1 MNWDEQV
8 DFLVVGSGGGG
19 LTAAIRAHDLGASVL
34 IVEKAP
40 LYGGTTALSGGV
52 IWVPNNPLMR
62 RSGLEDSA
70 EDALCYL
77 EKITAGSSTT
87 ERLRA
92 YVETAPRMMAYLEE
106 KTHLRFQIVPGYP
119 DYFPEERG
127 GRVGGRSCE
136 PCAMEALEL
145 SDEFARQRVYPRE
158 YYYFPFLMPLA
169 SEGKALMRADREG
182 TRVLLRELFLY
193 FTKFRAR
200 FRRMGN
206 TRLTLGGALI
216 GRARRSLLDRKVPLW
231 LETALEDVIVEQ
243 GRVVGALVKRAGT
256 SLRIRTRRGLLL
268 AAGGFEH
275 NAALRRRYQTEP
287 TGSAWTAGV
296 ESNTG
301 DMIAIGQRLGAAFD
315 LLEDSWWCPVFCAPG
330 EQFVR
335 TLIFERSLPGSLI
348 VNQEGERYANEAA
361 PYNEFVKSMYAAHA
375 CTPAIPSYLIFDRV
389 FRGKYAIG
397 PLMPGSI
404 RPDWAIPKRY
414 RGFMKKA
421 ETLRDLAEQL
431 GMDGDRLEATVARFN
446 AFARSGKDLDFGRG
460 DSAQDRF
467 YSVLA
472 EGPNP
477 NLGPVEKGPFY
488 ATEVW
493 PGDLGTK
500 GGLRTDAYAR
510 VLDEAGRSIPGLY
523 ATGNCSAAVMG
534 HTYPGAGGT
543 IGPSM
548 TFGFLAAE
556 HALGD
561 THSG

>member
-1 MNWDEQV
+1 
-8 DFLVVGSGGGG
+8 
-19 LTAAIRAHDLGASVL
+19 
-34 IVEKAP
+34 
-40 LYGGTTALSGGV
+40 
-52 IWVPNNPLMR
+52 
-62 RSGLEDSA
+62 
-70 EDALCYL
+70 
-77 EKITAGSSTT
+77 
-87 ERLRA
+87 
-92 YVETAPRMMAYLEE
+92 
-106 KTHLRFQIVPGYP
+106 
-119 DYFPEERG
+119 
-127 GRVGGRSCE
+127 
-136 PCAMEALEL
+136 MEALEL
-145 SDEFARQRVYPRE
+145 GEEFGRQRAYPRE

-169 SEGKALMRADREG
+169 SEGKPLMRADREG
-182 TRVLLRELFLY
+182 TRILLRELFLY

-243 GRVVGALVKRAGT
+243 GRVVGALVSRAGV

-275 NAALRRRYQTEP
+275 NAALRRRYQAEP
-287 TGSAWTAGV
+287 TGSEWTAGA

-301 DMIAIGQRLGAAFD
+301 DVIAIGQRLGAAFD

-330 EQFVR
+330 EHFAR

-348 VNQEGERYANEAA
+348 VNQEGDRYANEAS
-361 PYNEFVKSMYAAHA
+361 PYNEFVKSMYAEHA
-375 CTPAIPSYLIFDRV
+375 RAPAIPSYLIFDRV
-389 FRGKYAIG
+389 FRCKYAIG
-397 PLMPGSI
+397 PLMPGNI

-414 RGFMKKA
+414 RSFMKKA
-421 ETLRDLAEQL
+421 ATLKGLAEQL
-431 GMDGDRLEATVARFN
+431 GMDGGRLEATVDRFN
-446 AFARSGKDLDFGRG
+446 AFARSGKDLDFRRG

-477 NLGPVEKGPFY
+477 NLGPLEKGPFY
-488 ATEVW
+488 AAEVW

-510 VLDEAGRSIPGLY
+510 VLDEAGEAIPGLY

-556 HALGD
+556 HALGQAYPE
-561 THSG
+561 